1 MKIISIPVITKP
13 TRITDHTKTLIDHIY
28 TNTPIDQVV
37 SGIGLFDISDH
48 LPVFCILRMSIK
60 REYYKRFYRDY
71 KHFSEDEY
79 LHDLM
84 HTNWNNKLNNLN
96 DSLNQVT
103 KDVIDTI
110 RELTD
115 KHAPIKE
122 VPRSKAKQFSKPWI
136 TSGILKSI
144 KTKQKMYRSHFFS
157 NDIEKV
163 TIYKKY
169 SNKLNKIK
177 STSKVNYYNAQFEK
191 M

>member
-1 MKIISIPVITKP
+1 VVLLGDVNIDFLKYNSHQPTERYLDMLYENNFIPVITKP
-13 TRITDHTKTLIDHIY
+13 TWITDHTKTLIDHIY

-37 SGIGLFDISDH
+37 SDIGLFDISDH

-71 KHFSEDEY
+71 KHFSQDEY

-110 RELTD
+110 CELTD
-115 KHAPIKE
+115 RHAPIKG
-122 VPRSKAKQFSKPWI
+122 VH
-136 TSGILKSI
+136 T
-144 KTKQKMYRSHFFS
+144 TK
-157 NDIEKV
+157 
-163 TIYKKY
+163 
-169 SNKLNKIK
+169 
-177 STSKVNYYNAQFEK
+177 
-191 M
+191 